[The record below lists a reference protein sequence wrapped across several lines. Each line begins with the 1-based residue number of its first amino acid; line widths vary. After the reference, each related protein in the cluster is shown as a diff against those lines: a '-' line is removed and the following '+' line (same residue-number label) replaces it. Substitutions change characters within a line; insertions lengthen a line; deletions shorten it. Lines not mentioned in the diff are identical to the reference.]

1 MEENTQIRYD
11 GINDDKD
18 LDFNSNDDY
27 VEDITDYVPEDEEYI
42 PDDTYA
48 EDDYFVDDETQN
60 HAYVFTAASI
70 LDLLSQIKELKQYDL
85 SWQEVDGDLF
95 LHVGDSSYKLDLDNA
110 ENIEVDDEVIDDVQ
124 DANAEGFDQ
133 IPDLVTTDDSAT
145 VEAGPI
151 ANLLKTLTIG
161 GIVRFGNK
169 ILKDD
174 MAK

>member
-1 MEENTQIRYD
+1 MEENTQVRYD
-11 GINDDKD
+11 GIDDKD
-18 LDFNSNDDY
+18 LDFNSDDDYVTDIADYTSEDDEYTSNDDY
-27 VEDITDYVPEDEEYI
+27 LI
-42 PDDTYA
+42 
-48 EDDYFVDDETQN
+48 DDETQN

-95 LHVGDSSYKLDLDNA
+95 LHVGDSSYKLDLDHA
-110 ENIEVDDEVIDDVQ
+110 ENIEVDNEVIDDVQ

-174 MAK
+174 ITK

>member
-1 MEENTQIRYD
+1 MEENTQVRYD
-11 GINDDKD
+11 GIDDKD
-18 LDFNSNDDY
+18 LDFNSDDDYVTDIADYTSEDDEYTSNDDY
-27 VEDITDYVPEDEEYI
+27 LI
-42 PDDTYA
+42 
-48 EDDYFVDDETQN
+48 DDETQN

-95 LHVGDSSYKLDLDNA
+95 LHVGDSSYKLDLDHA

-174 MAK
+174 ITK

>member
-1 MEENTQIRYD
+1 MEENTQVRYD
-11 GINDDKD
+11 GIDDKD
-18 LDFNSNDDY
+18 LDFNSDDDYVTDIADYTPEDDEYTSNDDY
-27 VEDITDYVPEDEEYI
+27 LI
-42 PDDTYA
+42 
-48 EDDYFVDDETQN
+48 DDETQN

-95 LHVGDSSYKLDLDNA
+95 LHVGDSSYKLDLDHA

-174 MAK
+174 ITK

>member
-1 MEENTQIRYD
+1 MEENTQVRYD
-11 GINDDKD
+11 GIDDKD
-18 LDFNSNDDY
+18 LDFNSDDDYVTDIADYTPEDDEYTSNDDY
-27 VEDITDYVPEDEEYI
+27 LI
-42 PDDTYA
+42 
-48 EDDYFVDDETQN
+48 DDETQN

-95 LHVGDSSYKLDLDNA
+95 LHVGDSSYKLDLDHA

-133 IPDLVTTDDSAT
+133 IPDLVTTDYSAT

-174 MAK
+174 ITK

>member
-1 MEENTQIRYD
+1 MEENTQVRYD
-11 GINDDKD
+11 GIDDKD
-18 LDFNSNDDY
+18 LDFNSDDDYVTDIADYTPEDDEYTSNDDY
-27 VEDITDYVPEDEEYI
+27 LI
-42 PDDTYA
+42 DDQ
-48 EDDYFVDDETQN
+48 TQN

-95 LHVGDSSYKLDLDNA
+95 LHVGDSSYKLDLDHA

-174 MAK
+174 ITK